1 MVFWLGNPQS
11 FDFIVGLSVC
21 HSRFCL
27 DLPIYLEIY
36 IVGSLIPLT
45 PLGGGR
51 DATQSASRGSLVVQY
66 WPDYKVANR
75 LVWLDIVL
83 PSKFLQR
90 HAQQLSDKREKE
102 DVKRNNYIR
111 IKQPIPAA
119 YSEIFFI
126 GGRSILSTTCTF
138 YTRCPMPVFGSTFH
152 HRFSFSCLSEN
163 GLL

>member
-1 MVFWLGNPQS
+1 MQMRSAPSVLGLIL
-11 FDFIVGLSVC
+11 FYHYIIL
-21 HSRFCL
+21 HEL
-27 DLPIYLEIY
+27 IYAPWNFFR
-36 IVGSLIPLT
+36 GSLIPRQ
-45 PLGGGR
+45 PFVGGR
-51 DATQSASRGSLVVQY
+51 NATQSASRGDLVVQCRT
-66 WPDYKVANR
+66 DYLVANR

-90 HAQQLSDKREKE
+90 HAQQSSDKREKE

-126 GGRSILSTTCTF
+126 GGRSILSTTCPF
-138 YTRCPMPVFGSTFH
+138 YTGCPKPVFDSNFH
-152 HRFSFSCLSEN
+152 HRFSFSCLSGN

>member
-1 MVFWLGNPQS
+1 MFLPQPFS
-11 FDFIVGLSVC
+11 NGLA
-21 HSRFCL
+21 R
-27 DLPIYLEIY
+27 LPRNFFR
-36 IVGSLIPLT
+36 GSLIPLT

-126 GGRSILSTTCTF
+126 GGRSIL
-138 YTRCPMPVFGSTFH
+138 
-152 HRFSFSCLSEN
+152 
-163 GLL
+163 

>member
-1 MVFWLGNPQS
+1 MFLPQPFSNGLACLPRNRFW
-11 FDFIVGLSVC
+11 
-21 HSRFCL
+21 
-27 DLPIYLEIY
+27 
-36 IVGSLIPLT
+36 GSLIPL
-45 PLGGGR
+45 PPFGGGR

-66 WPDYKVANR
+66 WPDYKEANR

-138 YTRCPMPVFGSTFH
+138 YTRCQKPVFGSNFH

-163 GLL
+163 GLV